1 MPSRIDEIIDA
12 EPALA
17 RALTPDDLHFLRM
30 DGRGLETDID
40 TLLFALADIRAGR
53 WDQRDTTDFGDH
65 TVLGAG
71 QRQLMQDAL
80 LAADEL
86 LPRVEAL
93 RAWALHGLRTHH
105 DASHA
110 DIAAML
116 GVARATA
123 QSRWKQV
130 EKKRP
135 QLWDWARGV
144 EEDSDV
150 CDTESVGVIVEDHQ
164 GRILIADRTITPWGA
179 ACPAG
184 HAEGHGL
191 PAPRP
196 GVPDQRAHR
205 AAAVGE
211 LAEEVGLHVAAEE
224 LELVAHGWR
233 DNRCGRRLRPEA
245 PAGHWWN
252 VYRWRAPRDWSG
264 DLRLA
269 PDEVANARRCAPDDL
284 QELVSRTIDHAHGR
298 LTEAEFRS
306 RPGIEPVWVRWLRD
320 AGYVRVATVDLDAI
334 EALAA
339 TPPADVEES

>member
-1 MPSRIDEIIDA
+1 MATRPDAHIDA
-12 EPALA
+12 DPALA
-17 RALTPDDLHFLRM
+17 QTLTPEEIDFLRV
-30 DGRGLETDID
+30 DARSLANDAD
-40 TLLFALADIRAGR
+40 TLVLALIDIRAGR
-53 WDQRDTTDFGDH
+53 WDQRDTTDYGPH
-65 TVLGAG
+65 EGPGAG
-71 QRQLMQDAL
+71 QRQRMQNAL

-86 LPRVEAL
+86 LPRAEAL
-93 RAWALHGLRTHH
+93 RAWALHGLHEHH
-105 DASHA
+105 GASHTE
-110 DIAAML
+110 IAAML

-123 QSRWKQV
+123 SSRWRAL
-130 EKKRP
+130 ERKRP
-135 QLWDWARGV
+135 GMWDWARGI

-269 PDEVANARRCAPDDL
+269 PDEDANARRCAPDDL

-306 RPGIEPVWVRWLRD
+306 RPGIEPVWVQWLRD